1 MSKLTLVIGTKNY
14 SSWSLRPWLALRV
27 AGIPFDEVLIRLRQ
41 PQTREQILAHSPAG
55 KVPILKDGDFTV
67 WESLAILEYLADRFP
82 GANLWPSDRQA
93 RAAARAV
100 STEMHAG
107 FAPLRQQ
114 LPMDIRSRLPL
125 EADEAAR
132 TDIARI
138 LDIWRDCRSRYG
150 AGGRFLFG
158 PFSAA
163 DAMFAP
169 VVTRFRTYGVSLDPV
184 ARAYSEA
191 VLALPAMRE
200 WETAASAES
209 DVLTY

>member
-209 DVLTY
+209 DVLPY